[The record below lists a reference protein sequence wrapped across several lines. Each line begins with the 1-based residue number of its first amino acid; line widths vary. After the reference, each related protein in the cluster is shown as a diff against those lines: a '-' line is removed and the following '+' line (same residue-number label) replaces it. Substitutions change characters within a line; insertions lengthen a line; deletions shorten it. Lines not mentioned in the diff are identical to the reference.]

1 MKYISLLPADLY
13 TVINKTLLTEYDK
26 KNLISLYE
34 PIIGALPVS
43 LYLSLW
49 SDLDK
54 SETSSITHTHHH
66 LMTILKTK
74 LDDIKEARKALE
86 ATGLLRTYYKDG
98 EELNSYIYELYAPL
112 SASEFFNHPILNI
125 VLYNN
130 IGKDE
135 YEELIKNYKK
145 KTFNYTGFEEI
156 SEKINTTFSSVPAS
170 MLAGSSIK
178 EKETNK
184 PEVTNLI
191 DFDLLSSSIP
201 NNILNEKTLNK
212 KNKELINSLA
222 FIYNLDTLKMS
233 EIIRICLDEQGMLNR
248 DILQKEVRKYY
259 EYNNTGA
266 LPTLI
271 YRTQPEHLKTPDG
284 DTSSRGKM
292 IYIFENTTPYDFLRS
307 KYKTGEPSL
316 RDLKLIESLLVDQKM
331 TPGVVNV
338 LIAYVLKINNQKL
351 SKNYIDTIAGQWK
364 RLNIETV
371 EEAMRISEKEH
382 KKLKKQFENK
392 NNAKA
397 PSVVTKNK
405 KIEELPDW
413 FNKDLKNEEMTEDD
427 VKELDDILNSIDQS
441 IANISKK

>member
-145 KTFNYTGFEEI
+145 IFCINFLTFI
-156 SEKINTTFSSVPAS
+156 KRINNTF
-170 MLAGSSIK
+170 K
-178 EKETNK
+178 D
-184 PEVTNLI
+184 
-191 DFDLLSSSIP
+191 DFDQLL
-201 NNILNEKTLNK
+201 
-212 KNKELINSLA
+212 
-222 FIYNLDTLKMS
+222 
-233 EIIRICLDEQGMLNR
+233 G
-248 DILQKEVRKYY
+248 
-259 EYNNTGA
+259 
-266 LPTLI
+266 
-271 YRTQPEHLKTPDG
+271 
-284 DTSSRGKM
+284 
-292 IYIFENTTPYDFLRS
+292 IFFCHFRFRCDS
-307 KYKTGEPSL
+307 
-316 RDLKLIESLLVDQKM
+316 
-331 TPGVVNV
+331 
-338 LIAYVLKINNQKL
+338 
-351 SKNYIDTIAGQWK
+351 
-364 RLNIETV
+364 
-371 EEAMRISEKEH
+371 
-382 KKLKKQFENK
+382 
-392 NNAKA
+392 
-397 PSVVTKNK
+397 
-405 KIEELPDW
+405 
-413 FNKDLKNEEMTEDD
+413 FN
-427 VKELDDILNSIDQS
+427 
-441 IANISKK
+441 

>member
-233 EIIRICLDEQGMLNR
+233 EIMRICLDEQGMLNR

-292 IYIFENTTPYDFLRS
+292 IYIFESIYWNNRWSVGSPWNQNRTWSHERS
-307 KYKTGEPSL
+307 
-316 RDLKLIESLLVDQKM
+316 
-331 TPGVVNV
+331 
-338 LIAYVLKINNQKL
+338 
-351 SKNYIDTIAGQWK
+351 WK
-364 RLNIETV
+364 RIQKET
-371 EEAMRISEKEH
+371 
-382 KKLKKQFENK
+382 
-392 NNAKA
+392 
-397 PSVVTKNK
+397 
-405 KIEELPDW
+405 
-413 FNKDLKNEEMTEDD
+413 
-427 VKELDDILNSIDQS
+427 
-441 IANISKK
+441 

>member
-54 SETSSITHTHHH
+54 SETASITHTHHH

-74 LDDIKEARKALE
+74 LDDIREARKALE

-233 EIIRICLDEQGMLNR
+233 EIMRICLDEQGMLNR

-307 KYKTGEPSL
+307 KYKIGTPTAS
-316 RDLKLIESLLVDQKM
+316 DLKILEYLAVELNM
-331 TPGVVNV
+331 TPAVINV
-338 LIAYVLKINNQKL
+338 LIDYVLKINNNKL
-351 SKNYIDTIAGQWK
+351 TKAFIETIAGQWA
-364 RLNIETV
+364 RLGIKTAR
-371 EEAMRISEKEH
+371 EAMKEAEKEYKKKPKKEVKNVSKLPVWFGKDQTKEEISEEEQKEMENL
-382 KKLKKQFENK
+382 LKEFR
-392 NNAKA
+392 
-397 PSVVTKNK
+397 
-405 KIEELPDW
+405 
-413 FNKDLKNEEMTEDD
+413 
-427 VKELDDILNSIDQS
+427 
-441 IANISKK
+441 

>member
-191 DFDLLSSSIP
+191 DFDLLS
-201 NNILNEKTLNK
+201 
-212 KNKELINSLA
+212 
-222 FIYNLDTLKMS
+222 
-233 EIIRICLDEQGMLNR
+233 
-248 DILQKEVRKYY
+248 
-259 EYNNTGA
+259 
-266 LPTLI
+266 
-271 YRTQPEHLKTPDG
+271 
-284 DTSSRGKM
+284 
-292 IYIFENTTPYDFLRS
+292 
-307 KYKTGEPSL
+307 
-316 RDLKLIESLLVDQKM
+316 
-331 TPGVVNV
+331 
-338 LIAYVLKINNQKL
+338 
-351 SKNYIDTIAGQWK
+351 
-364 RLNIETV
+364 
-371 EEAMRISEKEH
+371 
-382 KKLKKQFENK
+382 
-392 NNAKA
+392 
-397 PSVVTKNK
+397 
-405 KIEELPDW
+405 
-413 FNKDLKNEEMTEDD
+413 
-427 VKELDDILNSIDQS
+427 
-441 IANISKK
+441 